1 MASATTSVAS
11 VHSSMIRSLRS
22 SSVMRPRSYSRSM
35 RCTRSSY
42 PARISSL
49 FSGMTMSFFEIVIP
63 ARVACANPSS
73 LIVSRI
79 GAIERAL

>member
-1 MASATTSVAS
+1 M
-11 VHSSMIRSLRS
+11 
-22 SSVMRPRSYSRSM
+22 
-35 RCTRSSY
+35 
-42 PARISSL
+42 

-73 LIVSRI
+73 LIVSRM